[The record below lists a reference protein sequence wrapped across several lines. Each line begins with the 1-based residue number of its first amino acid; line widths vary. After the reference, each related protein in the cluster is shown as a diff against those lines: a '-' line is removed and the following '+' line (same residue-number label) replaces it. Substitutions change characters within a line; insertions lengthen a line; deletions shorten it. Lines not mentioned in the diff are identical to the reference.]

1 MSPAI
6 RLRRLYSVA
15 SGPSDAPPLLMIS
28 GFGVS
33 SSTYEPLAELYAA
46 RFRTIRFDPV
56 GAGQSSRLG
65 AAPSTPQLAADA
77 VRVLDEHGI
86 ASAHVLGMSLGGL
99 TAQELALRFPHR
111 VRSLILVSTAANG
124 PLASLAPFARLSATV
139 AGSLV
144 DGARRRRLSLA
155 RVLFADGFR
164 ERDPEWARTVLRTL
178 DVGMVLPWTFVPH
191 LCAYS
196 THERERSLR
205 RLAMPTL
212 VLHGDEDLLVSPRNA
227 HRLGRAIPHAE
238 VRILPGGHGMLYE
251 RPLETLELVAGW
263 VEAQPEAPPVPPP
276 GRAAAAAELAGR
288 YAAPW
293 LGTLRVQR
301 GAVSLLLRAGR

>member
-1 MSPAI
+1 M
-6 RLRRLYSVA
+6 YSVA
-15 SGPSDAPPLLMIS
+15 SGPPDAEPLLMIS

-33 SSTYEPLAELYAA
+33 SSTYEPLAELYAG

-56 GAGQSSRLG
+56 GAGHSSRLG
-65 AAPSTPQLAADA
+65 AATSTSQLAADA
-77 VRVLDEHGI
+77 MRVLDEHGI

-124 PLASLAPFARLSATV
+124 PLANLAPLGRLSATV

-144 DGARRRRLSLA
+144 DAARRRRLSLS

-164 ERDPEWARTVLRTL
+164 ERDPEWARQVLRTL
-178 DVGMVLPWTFVPH
+178 DVGMVLPWTFLPH
-191 LCAYS
+191 MCAYA
-196 THERERSLR
+196 THERERALR
-205 RLAMPTL
+205 RIAVPTL
-212 VLHGDEDLLVSPRNA
+212 VLHGDGDLLVSPRNA
-227 HRLGRAIPHAE
+227 ERLGRAIPHAE

-251 RPLETLELVAGW
+251 RPRETLRLIADW
-263 VEAQPEAPPVPPP
+263 VDAQPEAALVPPP
-276 GRAAAAAELAGR
+276 SRATVAAELAGR

-301 GAVSLLLRAGR
+301 GAASLLARSVRRQRPAVPAE